1 MQMLGGPAFFA
12 PLAEI
17 RGSQV
22 SDRYL
27 TA

>member
-1 MQMLGGPAFFA
+1 MLGGPAFFA

-17 RGSQV
+17 RSSQV